1 MYVDGKNAELY
12 DNRMLPP
19 PHCRQVYLLKNKARE
34 LNGTVTNRVGFNDEL
49 ARFSENLFNPFGVDS
64 TFRPNSPSFT
74 RGY

>member
-12 DNRMLPP
+12 DNRMLP

-34 LNGTVTNRVGFNDEL
+34 LNGPVTNRVGFNDEL
-49 ARFSENLFNPFGVDS
+49 ARFSENLFNPFGVVS

-74 RGY
+74 WGY